1 LRFRFV
7 ELVMSTDNT
16 VEYTQRWSRH
26 TPDFLSLQPGGPKI
40 RYLQVGRGPALVLM
54 HTVRT
59 QLDLFQR
66 VIPTL
71 ADWFTVYAFD
81 YPGFG
86 WSEIIADADYREAA
100 MRQHVLNFIDLLK
113 LQDVTLVGESM
124 GGSLA
129 LTAAAM
135 LGDRVRQVVAFNTY
149 DYLPGL
155 ERANILA
162 SIIIKSIRA
171 PIIGPGFAAM
181 ENRLI
186 LAGILRGGVYD
197 TKSLPEDFIDELNK
211 VGKRE
216 GYSRAA
222 RAVYRSLPSYVEA
235 RSLYSRITASVTLVY
250 GDHDWSRPAD
260 RKANQSLV
268 GHARMN
274 ILRDTGHFS
283 ALERPEEFTRILLET
298 MPATR
303 KVICS

>member
-1 LRFRFV
+1 
-7 ELVMSTDNT
+7 MSTDNT
-16 VEYTQRWSRH
+16 VEYTYRWSRH
-26 TPDFLSLQPGGPKI
+26 TPDFLSLQPGGPQI
-40 RYLQVGRGPALVLM
+40 RYLHVGRGPALVLM

-66 VIPTL
+66 VVPAL
-71 ADWFTVYAFD
+71 ADRFTVYAFD

-86 WSEIIADADYREAA
+86 WSEIVPDADYREVA
-100 MRQHVLNFIDLLK
+100 MRQHVLNFIDR
-113 LQDVTLVGESM
+113 LQLRDVTLAGESM

-129 LTAAAM
+129 LTAAAT
-135 LGDRVRQVVAFNTY
+135 LGDRVRQVVAFNAY

-155 ERANILA
+155 ERANLLA
-162 SIIIKSIRA
+162 SIIIKSVRA

-181 ENRLI
+181 ESRLI
-186 LAGILRGGVYD
+186 LAGILRGGVHD
-197 TKSLPEDFIDELNK
+197 EKSLPEDFIDELNK

-216 GYSRAA
+216 GYSRVA

-235 RSLYSRITASVTLVY
+235 RSLYGRITAPVTLAY

-260 RKANQSLV
+260 REANRSLV
-268 GHARMN
+268 GHARVT

-298 MPATR
+298 LPAT
-303 KVICS
+303 